1 MKNNKLLS
9 FALLFLALVLNAQT
23 SANRF
28 FYELTYKPQKD
39 SARTEKHILFLDVTK
54 DRSIYRDHLQ
64 VTQDSIL
71 KATIENAQKSGFFP
85 DITKIIKLPKFGH
98 TIRKVYPISEIKY
111 TERMLQDDITY
122 KEAINFNWKID
133 SEKEKIGEYQAQ
145 KATTEF
151 GGRKWTAWFSE
162 DLPFQ
167 DGPYKFYGLPGLI
180 VKIEDADQN
189 YSWLLKGNKT
199 IENWEEETY
208 AEKFNKQYGQR
219 INNLE
224 VDRKKFETLY
234 TDYKKDPFAR
244 IKGQIPPEALSKKM
258 PGQDKTIGE
267 VFKEQEKWLKDAMN
281 ANNNSI
287 EVLTT
292 ETKAKK

>member
-1 MKNNKLLS
+1 
-9 FALLFLALVLNAQT
+9 
-23 SANRF
+23 
-28 FYELTYKPQKD
+28 
-39 SARTEKHILFLDVTK
+39 
-54 DRSIYRDHLQ
+54 
-64 VTQDSIL
+64 
-71 KATIENAQKSGFFP
+71 
-85 DITKIIKLPKFGH
+85 
-98 TIRKVYPISEIKY
+98 
-111 TERMLQDDITY
+111 MLQDDITY
-122 KEAINFNWKID
+122 KEAINFNWKIE
-133 SEKEKIGEYQAQ
+133 SERSKIGEYQAQ

-180 VKIEDADQN
+180 VKIEDANQN
-189 YSWLLKGNKT
+189 YSWVLKGNKT

-208 AEKFNKQYGQR
+208 AEKLNKQFGQR

-234 TDYKKDPFAR
+234 ADYKNDPFAK
-244 IKGQIPPEALSKKM
+244 IKGRIPVEALSQKM

-281 ANNNSI
+281 ANNNNI
-287 EVLTT
+287 EIQAI
-292 ETKAKK
+292 EGKPKK

>member
-1 MKNNKLLS
+1 MKWYKSLS
-9 FALLFLALVLNAQT
+9 FALLFLVTLANAQ

-28 FYELTYKPQKD
+28 FYELTFKPQKD
-39 SARTEKHILFLDVTK
+39 SARTEKHILFLDITK

-71 KATIENAQKSGFFP
+71 KTTIESSQKSGIMP

-98 TIRKVYPISEIKY
+98 TIRKVYPITEIRY

-122 KEAINFNWKID
+122 KEAINFNWKIE
-133 SEKEKIGEYQAQ
+133 SEKSKIGEYQAQ

-180 VKIEDADQN
+180 VKIEDANQN
-189 YSWLLKGNKT
+189 YSWQLKGNKT

-208 AEKFNKQYGQR
+208 AEKLNKQFGQR

-234 TDYKKDPFAR
+234 ADYKNDPFAK
-244 IKGQIPPEALSKKM
+244 IKGRIPAEALSQKM
-258 PGQDKTIGE
+258 PGQDRTIGE

-281 ANNNSI
+281 ANNNNI
-287 EVLTT
+287 EIQAL

>member
-1 MKNNKLLS
+1 MLIPLL
-9 FALLFLALVLNAQT
+9 
-23 SANRF
+23 
-28 FYELTYKPQKD
+28 P
-39 SARTEKHILFLDVTK
+39 
-54 DRSIYRDHLQ
+54 
-64 VTQDSIL
+64 
-71 KATIENAQKSGFFP
+71 
-85 DITKIIKLPKFGH
+85 
-98 TIRKVYPISEIKY
+98 KVYPITEIRY

-122 KEAINFNWKID
+122 KEAINFNWKIE
-133 SEKEKIGEYQAQ
+133 SEKSKIGEYQAQ

-167 DGPYKFYGLPGLI
+167 DGPYKFFGLPGLI

-189 YSWLLKGNKT
+189 YSWQLKGNKT

-208 AEKFNKQYGQR
+208 AEKLNKQFGQR

-234 TDYKKDPFAR
+234 ADYKNDPFAK
-244 IKGQIPPEALSKKM
+244 IKGRIPAEALSQKM

-281 ANNNSI
+281 ANNNNI
-287 EVLTT
+287 EIQAI
-292 ETKAKK
+292 EGKPKK

>member
-1 MKNNKLLS
+1 MKNNKFLS
-9 FALLFLALVLNAQT
+9 FVLLFFALVLNAQ

-28 FYELTYKPQKD
+28 FYELTYKPKKGIDSLQK
-39 SARTEKHILFLDVTK
+39 AVMILDVTDK
-54 DRSIYRDHLQ
+54 KSLYRDYLT
-64 VTQDSIL
+64 VSQDSVL
-71 KATIENAQKSGFFP
+71 KIEVEKMQKAGVFKDLSKSFQ
-85 DITKIIKLPKFGH
+85 LPKFGH
-98 TIRKVYPISEIKY
+98 TIRKVYPITEIRY

-122 KEAINFNWKID
+122 KEAINFNWKIE
-133 SEKEKIGEYQAQ
+133 SEKSKIGEYQAQ

-180 VKIEDADQN
+180 VKIEDANQN
-189 YSWLLKGNKT
+189 YSWVLKGNKT

-208 AEKFNKQYGQR
+208 AEKLNKQFGQR

-234 TDYKKDPFAR
+234 ADYKNDPFAK
-244 IKGQIPPEALSKKM
+244 IKGRIPAEALSQKM

-281 ANNNSI
+281 ANNNNI
-287 EVLTT
+287 EIQAI
-292 ETKAKK
+292 EGKPKK